1 MEHIIALLNRVVTS
15 AKINNQTDI
24 ELCATILIASIEN
37 DCVNELADTCE
48 NFTQQKVEEII
59 FVNEIE
65 RMSKLN

>member
-37 DCVNELADTCE
+37 DCTNELADVCE
-48 NFTQQKVEEII
+48 KFTQQKVEEII